1 MALGKIAQL
10 IQPIS
15 ACPLGLA
22 SDKRTHAFFLPGVYP
37 E

>member
-10 IQPIS
+10 IQSIS
-15 ACPLGLA
+15 ACSLGLA
-22 SDKRTHAFFLPGVYP
+22 PDKRSHAFFLPGVYP